1 MKTKEQLLDELKA
14 AQERVAELER
24 LERERGSAEE
34 EVRKRAAQAAL
45 LYEVGQRVSGKLR
58 LEALFSE
65 IVTAIRD
72 AFEYDGVLLMLVDAE
87 TEHVVLKTVVGG
99 YADILPIGL
108 SVAIGEGMTG
118 QAAATGKA
126 QISGDVTKNP
136 HYVQKAE
143 ETTRSELAVPITSG
157 QTVIGVLDLQSDQ
170 YDAFDEADVMLMETL
185 AVQLAVAIEN
195 ARLYETVQE
204 ELIERRR
211 AEDEAQR
218 RAAHAALLY
227 EVGQRVSSTLDL
239 EALFSMIV
247 VAVRDAFD
255 YDGVHLML
263 IDDQAS
269 RLTLQ
274 TMAGSYADFTP
285 EDLWVTVGEGMT
297 GRAAATGETQLSGDV
312 SQSPYYVPKAE
323 EKTKAEL
330 AVPIKSRDKVIG
342 VLDLQSD
349 EYDAFDETDVI
360 LMETLADQ
368 LAVAI
373 ENARLYYKVQQELD
387 GRKRIEKALRESREA
402 LQQSYA
408 EVEKRVEER
417 TAELER
423 ESAERERLQRELIEA
438 QRQALRELS
447 TPIIPILDRI
457 IVMPLVGSIDSMRA
471 RDITR
476 SLLAGIQKHR
486 AKVVILDI
494 TGVPIVDSGVA
505 DHLNRT
511 IQAGR
516 LKGARTMITGI
527 SDAVAETIVDLGI
540 DWQSIAT
547 LGDLQSGL
555 IVALRSLGIELRK
568 READRGIW

>member
-1 MKTKEQLLDELKA
+1 VKTREQLLDELAA
-14 AQERVAELER
+14 AQGRIAELEK
-24 LERERGSAEE
+24 LERERGPAEE
-34 EVRKRAAQAAL
+34 EARRRAAQAAL
-45 LYEVGQRVSGKLR
+45 LYEVGQRVSGKLG
-58 LEALFSE
+58 LDALFSE

-72 AFEYDGVLLMLVDAE
+72 AFDYDGVLLWLVDVGKE
-87 TEHVVLKTVVGG
+87 RVVLETVAGE
-99 YADILPIGL
+99 YADILLRGISL
-108 SVAIGEGMTG
+108 AIGEGMTG
-118 QAAATGKA
+118 QAAATGEA
-126 QISGDVTKNP
+126 QVSGDVAENP
-136 HYVQKAE
+136 HYIQKAG

-157 QTVIGVLDLQSDQ
+157 ETVIGVLDMQSDQ
-170 YDAFDEADVMLMETL
+170 YDAFDDADVM
-185 AVQLAVAIEN
+185 
-195 ARLYETVQE
+195 
-204 ELIERRR
+204 
-211 AEDEAQR
+211 
-218 RAAHAALLY
+218 
-227 EVGQRVSSTLDL
+227 
-239 EALFSMIV
+239 
-247 VAVRDAFD
+247 
-255 YDGVHLML
+255 
-263 IDDQAS
+263 
-269 RLTLQ
+269 
-274 TMAGSYADFTP
+274 
-285 EDLWVTVGEGMT
+285 
-297 GRAAATGETQLSGDV
+297 
-312 SQSPYYVPKAE
+312 
-323 EKTKAEL
+323 
-330 AVPIKSRDKVIG
+330 
-342 VLDLQSD
+342 
-349 EYDAFDETDVI
+349 

-387 GRKRIEKALRESREA
+387 GRKRIEKALRESQEA

-505 DHLNRT
+505 DHLNKT
-511 IQAGR
+511 IQAAR

-540 DWQSIAT
+540 DWQNVAT

-555 IVALRSLGIELRK
+555 IIALRSLGIEVRR
-568 READRGIW
+568 REAGSGAW